1 MSSLPGREIQH
12 SAYRVLVGIS
22 GQGTVRGGL
31 FVSCS
36 LLMVEQGDAIHSVP
50 AEGNW
55 LVLNWATPTLVNEA
69 TVVINSD
76 KTSKDYPC
84 CVFQLPRQA
93 IRAVLTSWL
102 LGAPSEWVWYPPG
115 ATVEKFFRHR
125 SWVLPDQSG
134 AAQQGPLPTMIR
146 SAMATAKVAEVLAVL
161 KTNPCHPT
169 DVADYA
175 CFPHNSGHQLRT
187 LLMHYFFKNALQ
199 LQGSHPCSNPNP
211 RNIYPHRIFFVTACL
226 THDLPL
232 ACPFLLLYISCHTS
246 QPPSLFLKRKALQLA
261 ILAPWTPPPM

>member
-1 MSSLPGREIQH
+1 
-12 SAYRVLVGIS
+12 
-22 GQGTVRGGL
+22 
-31 FVSCS
+31 
-36 LLMVEQGDAIHSVP
+36 VP

-84 CVFQLPRQA
+84 RVFQLPRQA

-199 LQGSHPCSNPNP
+199 LQASQQLQRENAELEQRLPALMAGFRWLDGGIVLRSCGMGKSVLPPCSK
-211 RNIYPHRIFFVTACL
+211 TAREL
-226 THDLPL
+226 
-232 ACPFLLLYISCHTS
+232 
-246 QPPSLFLKRKALQLA
+246 
-261 ILAPWTPPPM
+261 